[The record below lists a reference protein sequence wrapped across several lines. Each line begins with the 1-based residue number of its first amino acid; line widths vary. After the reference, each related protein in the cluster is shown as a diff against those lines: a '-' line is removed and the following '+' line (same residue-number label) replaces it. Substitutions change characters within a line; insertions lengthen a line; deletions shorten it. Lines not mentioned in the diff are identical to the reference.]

1 MTAKKYSYEPQGFF
15 KTAMALRRM
24 MKEDDYDKADV
35 EDAAIVEFAFNR
47 SAWGRKIARWDL
59 LALEAAQSST
69 EAADLMKKRVRLPP
83 LDIEYLYALPAG
95 TFGHEFARH
104 AIDRGIH
111 PNPVET
117 MPAPND
123 GDWLMAY
130 MYETH
135 DLWHVMTG
143 FYYNMEGEFGVAGFY
158 MGQLPKFSFI
168 AFFASLLMIRAVW
181 NDRDSIPNLLGA
193 FVEGYTMGR
202 NARCLVGL
210 NWSTIYER
218 DLNEVRQEWGVQ
230 EAGWL
235 PDVLPDSS
243 PGSPDCAISPDQA
256 AAG

>member
-1 MTAKKYSYEPQGFF
+1 MANKKYSYEPQGFF

-47 SAWGRKIARWDL
+47 SKWGRKIARWDL
-59 LALEAAQSST
+59 LAEEVSQSSP
-69 EAADLMKKRVRLPP
+69 EAADLMKNRVRLPAI
-83 LDIEYLYALPAG
+83 DIASLQMLPAG
-95 TFGHEFARH
+95 TFGHEFAQH
-104 AIDRGIH
+104 ALLRGIH

-143 FYYNMEGEFGVAGFY
+143 FYYDMEGEFGVAGFY
-158 MGQLPKFSFI
+158 LGQMPKFSFI

-181 NDRDSIPNLLGA
+181 NDRDIIPKLMNS

-202 NARCLVGL
+202 NARCLVGVD
-210 NWSTIYER
+210 WSTIYDR
-218 DLNEVRQEWGVQ
+218 DLVSLREEWGIV
-230 EAGWL
+230 EAGRFPEL
-235 PDVLPDSS
+235 Q
-243 PGSPDCAISPDQA
+243 QA
-256 AAG
+256 A